1 MADPRRRVLRLV
13 VAAVAAAIGG
23 ATFAYSYWREDILR
37 HDLDP
42 GQPFQ
47 TYRPPS
53 APDYASPSSWYL
65 RPSAG
70 AIPGQASTFF
80 VHSTTFYGGR
90 DWLGAIDNRNA
101 VRRVETDILPNY
113 AGPFWSL
120 GPVWAPKY
128 RQASLYAYRLTLR
141 EDARE
146 ARLFAYADVA
156 QAYREFLAAAP
167 KGRPLVLAGVGQGA
181 QIVERLARE
190 SAGDPAVRTR
200 IAAVYLMEEITP
212 TKAFSPGAALPLC
225 RTRKEA
231 GCVLAWRTLQTGRP
245 DRSKV
250 LSRAVVWGDSGQLE
264 LWQGDAPACVNPVS
278 GASDGALVSR
288 DLHLGGANASGGRMG
303 AEPKALPNQVE
314 TQCDHGFL
322 LASTPEAAALRAGGG
337 WIEQLQPPPFNLFYF
352 DIKADV
358 RARLSAWYGGELASP
373 ITRRVEV
380 RPAPVKHI
388 PAN

>member
-1 MADPRRRVLRLV
+1 MADLRRLAMRMV
-13 VAAVAAAIGG
+13 VAGVAAAIGS

-47 TYRPPS
+47 TYHPPA
-53 APDYASPSSWYL
+53 APDYALPESWYL

-70 AIPGQASTFF
+70 AMPGQASTFF

-101 VRRVETDILPNY
+101 TRRVEREVLPNY
-113 AGPFWSL
+113 AGPFWSI
-120 GPVWAPKY
+120 GPIWAPKY

-156 QAYREFLAAAP
+156 LAYRAFLAAAP
-167 KGRPLVLAGVGQGA
+167 KGRPLILAGVGQGA

-190 SAGDPAVRTR
+190 SAADPALRPR
-200 IAAVYLMEEITP
+200 IAAVYLMEEVTP
-212 TKAFSPGAALPLC
+212 AKTFGPDAALPLC
-225 RTRKEA
+225 RTRREA
-231 GCVLAWRTLQTGRP
+231 GCVVAWRTLQSGRP

-250 LSRAVVWGDSGQLE
+250 LARAVVWGAGDQLT
-264 LWQGDAPACVNPVS
+264 LWPGDTAACVNPVS
-278 GASDGALVSR
+278 GSSDGALVPR
-288 DLHLGGANASGGRMG
+288 DLHLGGANASGARMG
-303 AEPKALPNQVE
+303 VEPKALPHQVE

-322 LASTPEAAALRAGGG
+322 MTSTPEAAALRPGGG
-337 WIEQLQPPPFNLFYF
+337 WIEQLQPPPFNLFYY

-358 RARLSAWYGGELASP
+358 RARLSAWYGGDLASP
-373 ITRRVEV
+373 ITRRVDV
-380 RPAPVKHI
+380 RPSPVKRI
-388 PAN
+388 PAV

>member
-1 MADPRRRVLRLV
+1 VADPHRRPMRMVV
-13 VAAVAAAIGG
+13 AMVAAVIGG

-47 TYRPPS
+47 TYHPPA
-53 APDYASPSSWYL
+53 APDYASASSWYL
-65 RPSAG
+65 RPAAG
-70 AIPGQASTFF
+70 AAPGRASTFF

-101 VRRVETDILPNY
+101 ARRVEQDVLPNY
-113 AGPFWSL
+113 AGPFWSF

-156 QAYREFLAAAP
+156 RAYRAFLATAP
-167 KGRPLVLAGVGQGA
+167 KGRPLILAGVGQGA

-190 SAGDPAVRTR
+190 SAADPSLRLR
-200 IAAVYLMEEITP
+200 IAAVYLMEEVTP
-212 TKAFSPGAALPLC
+212 AKAFGPGAALQLC
-225 RTRKEA
+225 RTRREA
-231 GCVLAWRTLQTGRP
+231 GCVVAWRTLQTGRA
-245 DRSKV
+245 DRRKI
-250 LSRAVVWGDSGQLE
+250 LARAVVWGRGDQLE
-264 LWQGDAPACVNPVS
+264 LWQDDTAACVNPVS
-278 GASDGALVSR
+278 GASDGALMPHER
-288 DLHLGGANASGGRMG
+288 HLGGANASGRRMG
-303 AEPKALPNQVE
+303 DEPKALPNQVE

-322 LASTPEAAALRAGGG
+322 LASTPEAAALRPGSGG
-337 WIEQLQPPPFNLFYF
+337 IAQLQPPPFNLFYD

-358 RARLSAWYGGELASP
+358 RARLSAWSGGDLASP
-373 ITRRVEV
+373 IPRRADA
-380 RPAPVKHI
+380 RPAPVKRI
-388 PAN
+388 S

>member
-1 MADPRRRVLRLV
+1 MADPRRLAIRLV
-13 VAAVAAAIGG
+13 VAILAAAIGS

-47 TYRPPS
+47 TYRPPA

-65 RPSAG
+65 RPPAG
-70 AIPGQASTFF
+70 AIPGQASIFF

-101 VRRVETDILPNY
+101 ARRVEKDILPNY

-156 QAYREFLAAAP
+156 LAYREFLTTAP

-190 SAGDPAVRTR
+190 SAADPAIRAR

-212 TKAFSPGAALPLC
+212 AKAFGAGAPFQLC
-225 RTRKEA
+225 RTRREA
-231 GCVLAWRTLQTGRP
+231 GCVVAWRTLQTGRP
-245 DRSKV
+245 DRTKV
-250 LSRAVVWGDSGQLE
+250 LSRAVVWGSGGQLE
-264 LWQGDAPACVNPVS
+264 LWQGDVAACVNPVS
-278 GASDGALVSR
+278 GSSDGALAPR
-288 DLHLGGANASGGRMG
+288 DLHLGGANATDGRMG
-303 AEPKALPNQVE
+303 SEPKALPNQVE

-322 LASTPEAAALRAGGG
+322 LASTPEASALRTGGG
-337 WIEQLQPPPFNLFYF
+337 WIEQLQPPPFNLFYY
-352 DIKADV
+352 DIEADV
-358 RARLSAWYGGELASP
+358 RARLSAWYGGDLASP
-373 ITRRVEV
+373 ITRRIDV
-380 RPAPVKHI
+380 RAAPVKRI
-388 PAN
+388 PAT

>member
-1 MADPRRRVLRLV
+1 MRFV
-13 VAAVAAAIGG
+13 VAILAAVIGS

-47 TYRPPS
+47 TYRPPA
-53 APDYASPSSWYL
+53 APDYTSPSSWYL
-65 RPSAG
+65 KPDAG
-70 AIPGQASTFF
+70 ANFGQASTFF

-90 DWLGAIDNRNA
+90 DWLAAIDNRNA
-101 VRRVETDILPNY
+101 SRRVEHDILPNY

-146 ARLFAYADVA
+146 ARLFAYSDVA
-156 QAYREFLAAAP
+156 KAFQVFLAAAP

-190 SAGDPAVRTR
+190 SAADPLTRKR
-200 IAAVYLMEEITP
+200 IAAVYLMEEVTP
-212 TKAFSPGAALPLC
+212 ANAFGAGSSLTLC
-225 RTRKEA
+225 RTRQEA
-231 GCVLAWRTLQTGRP
+231 GCVVAWRTLQAGRP

-250 LSRAVVWGDSGQLE
+250 LSRAVVWAAGGQLE
-264 LWQGDAPACVNPVS
+264 LWRGDLAACVNPVS
-278 GASDGALVSR
+278 GSSDGSLVPR
-288 DLHLGGANASGGRMG
+288 ERHFGGANASGGRMG
-303 AEPKALPNQVE
+303 AEPKGLPNQVE
-314 TQCDHGFL
+314 TQCDRGFL
-322 LASTPEAAALRAGGG
+322 LASTPEAATLREGGG
-337 WIEQLQPPPFNLFYF
+337 WIEQLQPPPFNLFYY

-358 RARLSAWYGGELASP
+358 RARLSVWYGGDLASP
-373 ITRRVEV
+373 ITRRVDV
-380 RPAPVKHI
+380 RPAPVKRI
-388 PAN
+388 PAS